1 MNLSQWTYNETLFSQ
16 PNTDIIGFVY
26 IITNILTGRQYIGKK
41 NFWSTK
47 TSQKTVIIK
56 STGLKKKKKIRT
68 QIPSDWETYFG
79 SNDELKKDV
88 ITYGEQHFTRVILRL
103 CRSKGEMSYYEA
115 KYQFDMDVILYPDK
129 FYNVWIMVRT
139 HRSHLKNL
147 VVSSK
152 QELVLNAST

>member
-1 MNLSQWTYNETLFSQ
+1 MTQDYQWTYNQLPFSQ
-16 PNTDIIGFVY
+16 PTPDIVGFVY
-26 IITNILTGRQYIGKK
+26 IITNLLTNRQYIGKK
-41 NFWSTK
+41 NFWGTK

-88 ITYGEQHFTRVILRL
+88 AIHGEQNFTRVILRL
-103 CRSKGEMSYYEA
+103 CKSKGEMSYFEA
-115 KYQFDMDVILYPDK
+115 RYQFEMDVILYPDK

-139 HRSHLKNL
+139 HRTHLKDL
-147 VVSSK
+147 VVTRSS
-152 QELVLNAST
+152 T